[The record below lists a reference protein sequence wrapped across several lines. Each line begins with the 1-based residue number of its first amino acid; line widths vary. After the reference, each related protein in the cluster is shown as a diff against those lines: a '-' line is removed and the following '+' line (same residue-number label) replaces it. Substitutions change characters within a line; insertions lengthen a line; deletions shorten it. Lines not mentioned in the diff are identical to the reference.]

1 MSLDKAQPS
10 PHGSRLGPRPFI
22 NHRNEIERQII
33 VKLVED
39 LLASGAQIQVNDG
52 EEDVT
57 EFTADAAQIFAAMSS
72 TDMERL
78 FVRRNTGRDAFKLGW
93 VLLIYGNDA
102 DVISDYTIDLEP
114 LLVGAEAIAESF
126 QR

>member
-1 MSLDKAQPS
+1 MKNATA
-10 PHGSRLGPRPFI
+10 PRAPYPFA
-22 NHRNEIERQII
+22 NHNNEIERQII
-33 VKLVED
+33 ARLVSD
-39 LLASGAQIQVNDG
+39 VLASGASIMVNDG

-57 EFTADAAQIFAAMSS
+57 GYSRDPAEIFGAMSS

-78 FVRRNTGRDAFKLGW
+78 FILRDTGRDAKKLGW

>member
-10 PHGSRLGPRPFI
+10 PHGSRIGPRPFI

-33 VKLVED
+33 VRLVSD
-39 LLASGAQIQVNDG
+39 VLASGAAIMVNDG

-57 EFTADAAQIFAAMSS
+57 GYSRDASEIFAAMST

-78 FVRRNTGRDAFKLGW
+78 FVLRDIGRDKKKLGW

-114 LLVGAEAIAESF
+114 LLVGAEKIAESF